1 MSFTINF
8 DRLDKMAWNGSV
20 DEIALPWYENIYF
33 QNMAWLCRKVKDNQC
48 DKKTAAEFKGHLR
61 NECNELISGYE
72 FGIKMADHTAQLFK
86 DTEIA
91 RAAYRKDRTLENADA
106 MLGAIDG
113 VLREVID

>member
-1 MSFTINF
+1 MFEIDF

-20 DEIALPWYENIYF
+20 DEVLPWYENIYF

-61 NECNELISGYE
+61 NECNNIVREYE

-86 DTEIA
+86 DTELA

-106 MLGAIDG
+106 MLGAIDR
-113 VLREVID
+113 VLREVEEQ